1 MKTTKHDLE
10 RQSNYISTL
19 CWGHLFLIPFSDNFE
34 CNVLFGWDE
43 TRLVLTAQ
51 WRVMLCSHPGFNP
64 GVNIDTRRES
74 LFPIITILPDQINSQ
89 PEKLQGCIDAFALLR
104 NKRDESQPSDSSNDL
119 DPTRCKK
126 SLNKLILPY
135 QFKSFHVVTNL

>member
-10 RQSNYISTL
+10 RQSNYISKL
-19 CWGHLFLIPFSDNFE
+19 YRGHLFFIPSSGIFE
-34 CNVLFGWDE
+34 CNVLFGGDE

-89 PEKLQGCIDAFALLR
+89 VEKLHG
-104 NKRDESQPSDSSNDL
+104 
-119 DPTRCKK
+119 
-126 SLNKLILPY
+126 
-135 QFKSFHVVTNL
+135 